1 MVQIVK
7 TVRTILDTKGTDVW
21 SVSPNTSVYEA
32 LQVLA
37 EKNIGAVLVCDNDQM
52 VGIFTE
58 RDYARKIILMG
69 RHSLDTEI
77 QEIMTK
83 EMITIDPESSLE
95 ECMAMMTK
103 YRIRHLP
110 VMEHG
115 HLCGMISMRDVV
127 DAIIASKDSLIE
139 NLENYIL
146 GKGYG
151 R

>member
-1 MVQIVK
+1 MITVK
-7 TVRTILDTKGTDVW
+7 MLMDAKKDA
-21 SVSPNTSVYEA
+21 SMYCVSPTDTVYRA
-32 LQVLA
+32 LEVMAQA
-37 EKNIGAVLVCDNDQM
+37 NIGAVLVCEDDQI

-83 EMITIDPESSLE
+83 EMVTVDPEATLE

-115 HLCGMISMRDVV
+115 RLVGMISMRDVV
-127 DAIIASKDSLIE
+127 DAIIASKDNLIE

>member
-1 MVQIVK
+1 MITVK
-7 TVRTILDTKGTDVW
+7 MLMEAKKDAAMY
-21 SVSPNTSVYEA
+21 SVSPTDTVYRA
-32 LQVLA
+32 LEVMAQA
-37 EKNIGAVLVCDNDQM
+37 NIGAVLVCDNDQM
-52 VGIFTE
+52 LGIFTE

-83 EMITIDPESSLE
+83 EMVTVNPEATLE

-110 VMEHG
+110 VMERG
-115 HLCGMISMRDVV
+115 RLVGMISMRDVV
-127 DAIIASKDSLIE
+127 DTIIASKDSLIE

>member
-1 MVQIVK
+1 MITVK
-7 TVRTILDTKGTDVW
+7 MLMDAKKDATMYKVNPTSTV
-21 SVSPNTSVYEA
+21 YQA
-32 LQVLA
+32 LEVMS
-37 EKNIGAVLVCDNDQM
+37 EVNIGAVLVCDNDQM

>member
-1 MVQIVK
+1 MITVK
-7 TVRTILDTKGTDVW
+7 MLMDSKKDTVMYDVAPTDT
-21 SVSPNTSVYEA
+21 VYHA
-32 LQVLA
+32 LEVMAQA
-37 EKNIGAVLVCDNDQM
+37 NIGAVMVCDSKQM

-69 RHSLDTEI
+69 RTSLDTQI

-83 EMITIDPESSLE
+83 EMVTAHPEATLE
-95 ECMAMMTK
+95 ECMAMMAK
-103 YRIRHLP
+103 YHIRHLP
-110 VMEHG
+110 VLERG
-115 HLCGMISMRDVV
+115 RLVGIISMRDVV
-127 DAIIASKDSLIE
+127 DAIFATKDNMIE

>member
-1 MVQIVK
+1 MITVK
-7 TVRTILDTKGTDVW
+7 MLMDAKKDATMYKVGPTHTVYQALEVM
-21 SVSPNTSVYEA
+21 SEA
-32 LQVLA
+32 
-37 EKNIGAVLVCDNDQM
+37 NIGAVLVCENDQM

-83 EMITIDPESSLE
+83 EMVTVDPEATLE

-115 HLCGMISMRDVV
+115 HLSGMISMRDVV
-127 DAIIASKDSLIE
+127 DAIIASKDNLIE
-139 NLENYIL
+139 NLENYIM

>member
-1 MVQIVK
+1 MITVK
-7 TVRTILDTKGTDVW
+7 MLMDAKKDRVMYSVAPTDTVYHSLEVM
-21 SVSPNTSVYEA
+21 A
-32 LQVLA
+32 QA
-37 EKNIGAVLVCDNDQM
+37 NIGAVLVCDHEQM

-69 RHSLDTEI
+69 RASLDTQI

-83 EMITIDPESSLE
+83 EMITVNPEANLE
-95 ECMAMMTK
+95 ECMATMTK
-103 YRIRHLP
+103 HRIRHLP
-110 VMEHG
+110 VMERG
-115 HLCGMISMRDVV
+115 RLVGMISMRDVV
-127 DAIIASKDSLIE
+127 DAIIASKDGLIE

>member
-1 MVQIVK
+1 MITVK
-7 TVRTILDTKGTDVW
+7 MLMDAKKDATMYK
-21 SVSPNTSVYEA
+21 VSPTSTVYQSLEVMA
-32 LQVLA
+32 DA
-37 EKNIGAVLVCDNDQM
+37 NIGAVLVCENDQM

-83 EMITIDPESSLE
+83 EMITVDPEATLE

-115 HLCGMISMRDVV
+115 RLCGMISMRDVV

>member
-1 MVQIVK
+1 MITVK
-7 TVRTILDTKGTDVW
+7 MLMDSKKDTVMYDVAPTDT
-21 SVSPNTSVYEA
+21 VYHA
-32 LQVLA
+32 LEVMAQA
-37 EKNIGAVLVCDNDQM
+37 NIGAVMVCDSKQM

-69 RHSLDTEI
+69 RTSLDTQI

-83 EMITIDPESSLE
+83 EMVTVHPEATLE
-95 ECMAMMTK
+95 ECMVMMAK
-103 YRIRHLP
+103 YHIRHLP
-110 VMEHG
+110 VLERG
-115 HLCGMISMRDVV
+115 RLVGIISMRDVV
-127 DAIIASKDSLIE
+127 DAIFATKDNMIE

>member
-1 MVQIVK
+1 MITVK
-7 TVRTILDTKGTDVW
+7 ILMDSKKDSAMY
-21 SVSPNTSVYEA
+21 SVSPTDTVYHA
-32 LQVLA
+32 LEVMAQA
-37 EKNIGAVLVCDNDQM
+37 NIGAVLVCDHEQM

-69 RHSLDTEI
+69 RQSLDTQI
-77 QEIMTK
+77 REIMTK
-83 EMITIDPESSLE
+83 EMVTVNPDATLE

-110 VMEHG
+110 VMERG
-115 HLCGMISMRDVV
+115 RLVGMISMRDVV
-127 DAIIASKDSLIE
+127 DAIIASKDSLITD
-139 NLENYIL
+139 LENYIT

>member
-1 MVQIVK
+1 MDMVTVK
-7 TVRTILDTKGTDVW
+7 ILMKAKKDAEMYK
-21 SVSPNTSVYEA
+21 VSPTDTVYQA
-32 LQVLA
+32 LEVMAQA
-37 EKNIGAVLVCDNDQM
+37 NIGAVVVCDHDQM

-69 RHSLDTEI
+69 RHSLDTKIED
-77 QEIMTK
+77 IMTK
-83 EMITIDPESSLE
+83 DMVTVNPEASLE

-110 VMEHG
+110 VMERG
-115 HLCGMISMRDVV
+115 RLVGMISMRDVV

-139 NLENYIL
+139 DLENYIT

>member
-1 MVQIVK
+1 MITVK
-7 TVRTILDTKGTDVW
+7 ILMDSKKDSAMY
-21 SVSPNTSVYEA
+21 SVSPTDTVYHA
-32 LQVLA
+32 LEVMAQA
-37 EKNIGAVLVCDNDQM
+37 NIGAVLVCDHEQM

-69 RHSLDTEI
+69 RQSLDTQI

-83 EMITIDPESSLE
+83 EMVTVNPDATLE

-110 VMEHG
+110 VMERG
-115 HLCGMISMRDVV
+115 RLVGMISMRDVV
-127 DAIIASKDSLIE
+127 DAIIASKDSLITD
-139 NLENYIL
+139 LENYIT

>member
-1 MVQIVK
+1 MITVK
-7 TVRTILDTKGTDVW
+7 MLMDAKKDATMYKVNPTSTV
-21 SVSPNTSVYEA
+21 YQA
-32 LQVLA
+32 LEVMS
-37 EKNIGAVLVCDNDQM
+37 EVNIGAVLVCDNDQM

-95 ECMAMMTK
+95 ECMAMMPK

>member
-1 MVQIVK
+1 MITVK
-7 TVRTILDTKGTDVW
+7 MLMDAKKDGSMYKVGPTDTVFQ
-21 SVSPNTSVYEA
+21 A
-32 LQVLA
+32 LELMAQA
-37 EKNIGAVLVCDNDQM
+37 NIGAVLVCDNDQM

-83 EMITIDPESSLE
+83 EMITVDPEATLE
-95 ECMAMMTK
+95 ECMAMMTR

-115 HLCGMISMRDVV
+115 RLGGMISMRDVV
-127 DAIIASKDSLIE
+127 DAIIASKDSMIE

>member
-1 MVQIVK
+1 MITVK
-7 TVRTILDTKGTDVW
+7 ILMDSKKDRVMYSVTPTDTVYR
-21 SVSPNTSVYEA
+21 A
-32 LQVLA
+32 LEVMAQA
-37 EKNIGAVLVCDNDQM
+37 NIGAVLVCDGEQM
-52 VGIFTE
+52 VGIITE

-69 RHSLDTEI
+69 RTSLDTQI

-83 EMITIDPESSLE
+83 EVVTVHPEATLE

-110 VMEHG
+110 VMERG
-115 HLCGMISMRDVV
+115 RLVGMISMRDVV
-127 DAIIASKDSLIE
+127 DAMMANKDNLIE

>member
-1 MVQIVK
+1 MITVK
-7 TVRTILDTKGTDVW
+7 MLMDAKKDAAMYE
-21 SVSPNTSVYEA
+21 VSPTDTVYHA
-32 LQVLA
+32 LEVMA
-37 EKNIGAVLVCDNDQM
+37 KANIGAVLVCDNNQI

-69 RHSLDTEI
+69 RTSLETHIE
-77 QEIMTK
+77 EIMTK
-83 EMITIDPESSLE
+83 DMVTVNPEASLE

-110 VMEHG
+110 VMERG
-115 HLCGMISMRDVV
+115 RLVGMISMRDVV
-127 DAIIASKDSLIE
+127 DTLITSKDNLIAD
-139 NLENYIL
+139 LENYIT

>member
-1 MVQIVK
+1 MITVK
-7 TVRTILDTKGTDVW
+7 MLMDAKKDATMYC
-21 SVSPNTSVYEA
+21 VSPTDTVYRA
-32 LQVLA
+32 LEVMAQA
-37 EKNIGAVLVCDNDQM
+37 NIGAVLICENDQI

-83 EMITIDPESSLE
+83 EMVTVNPEASLE
-95 ECMAMMTK
+95 ECMGMMTK

-110 VMEHG
+110 VMERG
-115 HLCGMISMRDVV
+115 RLVGIISMRDVV
-127 DAIIASKDSLIE
+127 DAIIASKDSMIE

-151 R
+151 K

>member
-1 MVQIVK
+1 MY
-7 TVRTILDTKGTDVW
+7 
-21 SVSPNTSVYEA
+21 SVSPTDTVYYA
-32 LQVLA
+32 LEQMA
-37 EKNIGAVLVCDNDQM
+37 QANIGAVLVCENDQM

-69 RHSLDTEI
+69 RQSLDTQI

-83 EMITIDPESSLE
+83 EMIIAQPDTTLDEA
-95 ECMAMMTK
+95 MAVMAK
-103 YRIRHLP
+103 FHIRHLP

-115 HLCGMISMRDVV
+115 RLVGLISMRDVV
-127 DAIIASKDSLIE
+127 DALIASKDDLIE

>member
-1 MVQIVK
+1 MITVK
-7 TVRTILDTKGTDVW
+7 MLMDAKKDATMYC
-21 SVSPNTSVYEA
+21 VSPTDTVYRA
-32 LQVLA
+32 LEVMAQA
-37 EKNIGAVLVCDNDQM
+37 NIGAVLICENDQI

-83 EMITIDPESSLE
+83 EMVTVNPEASLE
-95 ECMAMMTK
+95 ECMGMMTK

-110 VMEHG
+110 VMERG
-115 HLCGMISMRDVV
+115 RLVGMISMRDVV
-127 DAIIASKDSLIE
+127 DAIIASKDSMIE

-151 R
+151 K